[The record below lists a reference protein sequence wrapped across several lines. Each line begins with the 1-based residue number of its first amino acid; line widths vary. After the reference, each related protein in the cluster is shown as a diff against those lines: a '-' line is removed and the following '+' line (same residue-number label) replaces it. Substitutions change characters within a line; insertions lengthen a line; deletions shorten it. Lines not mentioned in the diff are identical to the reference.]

1 MYDVEMKIA
10 LMGCSG
16 SGKSTFARRLEEEL
30 GYPRIELDSYFHL
43 AGWKAKPTEQFK
55 SEVSEF
61 LGRSERSSGGWIV
74 DGNYLSKLD
83 DLVLAKADIVIWF
96 NLPKKILMKRVIKRS
111 LRRAITR
118 EELWNGNRESLGN
131 LLKWS
136 PEENIIRWT
145 WSQYGA
151 YIERLSELAAV
162 AEKERRQL
170 WIEIKNEKDLL
181 TAFNYLASV
190 NL

>member
-1 MYDVEMKIA
+1 
-10 LMGCSG
+10 MGCSG
-16 SGKSTFARRLEEEL
+16 SGKSTFAQQLEDEL
-30 GYPRIELDSYFHL
+30 GYPRIELDGLFHL
-43 AGWKAKPTEQFK
+43 PGWTQKPAEQFK
-55 SEVSEF
+55 SEVSDF
-61 LGRSERSSGGWIV
+61 LHNSERVADGWIV
-74 DGNYLSKLD
+74 DGNYLTKLD
-83 DLVLAKADIVIWF
+83 DAVLAKADIVIWF

-145 WSQYGA
+145 WTQYGA
-151 YIERLSELAAV
+151 YIERLSELAAE
-162 AEKERRQL
+162 AEKERKQL
-170 WIEIKNEKDLL
+170 WIEIRNEKDLL